1 LITPFEV
8 IALKEFKKIII
19 WTLDSTESKITQASI
34 NNRQIAFS
42 TNDGMLFYLDIE
54 NGIERKPISTL
65 LEHQVSALDISPFIG
80 EKSSYIAVGFWK
92 SNTVCLLSTRDLSS
106 ILNVVSN
113 DGKFLLIRF
122 CSTFFANEKNG
133 RYRLSNDCT
142 RQW

>member
-1 LITPFEV
+1 MITPFEV

-19 WTLDSTESKITQASI
+19 WTLGSTESKITQASI
-34 NNRQIAFS
+34 NNRQIAFC

-80 EKSSYIAVGFWK
+80 DKSSYIAVGFWK

-106 ILNVVSN
+106 ILNVVSH
-113 DGKFLLIRF
+113 DGKF
-122 CSTFFANEKNG
+122 FFN
-133 RYRLSNDCT
+133 
-142 RQW
+142 